1 MARDAIATFLELALP
16 SNPRVSVGASLP
28 RKDMDPDFVRPF
40 RPTWTASEFDRHL
53 KRVGTIIVSS
63 EWKLAKL
70 IQQKVVPTT
79 EADLPLRY
87 FRFQVRNARLFV

>member
-1 MARDAIATFLELALP
+1 MARDAIARFLEVARP
-16 SNPRVSVGASLP
+16 SNPRVSVGASLS
-28 RKDMDPDFVRPF
+28 KKMDPDFVRPF
-40 RPTWTASEFDRHL
+40 RPTWPASEFDRHL
-53 KRVGTIIVSS
+53 KRVRTIIVNS

-70 IQQKVVPTT
+70 IQQKLVPTT